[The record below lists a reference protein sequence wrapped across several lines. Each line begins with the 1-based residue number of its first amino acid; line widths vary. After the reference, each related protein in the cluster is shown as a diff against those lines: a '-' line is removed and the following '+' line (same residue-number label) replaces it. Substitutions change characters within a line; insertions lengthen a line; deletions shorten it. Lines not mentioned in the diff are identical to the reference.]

1 MTYSRAMPSALELAA
16 MLRRREITSVELT
29 RRCLDAIDPQ
39 LGAFVSIDRASA
51 MRQAARA
58 DKRLD
63 HPDRRELPPFLGVP
77 TGIKDH
83 EHLRGHFTRLG
94 SRAFRW
100 LYSPVDGFVARTCR
114 RAGFVL
120 VGKLATSE
128 LTILPFVDDPPAR
141 NPHDRSRYAGGS
153 SGGSAAAVAAGYLP
167 IAPGSD
173 GGGSVRIPA
182 SFCGLVGIKSGRGT
196 LHGYGPFLD
205 PVGIASMG
213 PLATTVR
220 DAAALFDV
228 LAQQSPFDRGGYLA
242 ACETPLRAGL
252 RVRVLRR
259 SPVVDVDP
267 EVDDAVVDAGR
278 TLERLGHR
286 VDDIDSFP
294 GTVDDFLPIM
304 AFMVARAP
312 MLPVM
317 ERVLEPPTRW
327 LREHGRGFSRRDI
340 VALGKRM
347 TERVAAWFGDADVI
361 VSPTVAEPPPRVGS
375 LGDGDGEMRFR
386 RAARLGAFT
395 APFNVSGHPA
405 MSLPLAR
412 SRDGLPIG
420 VQFVTRPGTERLLF
434 ALASVLCPSDGDPSH
449 A

>member
-1 MTYSRAMPSALELAA
+1 MASTMPSALDLAA
-16 MLRRREITSVELT
+16 MLRRREMTSVELT
-29 RRCLDAIDPQ
+29 RRCLDAIDPA
-39 LGAFVSIDRASA
+39 LGAFVSIDRAGA
-51 MRQAARA
+51 LRQAARA
-58 DKRLD
+58 DKQLD
-63 HPDRRELPPFLGVP
+63 RGGDPPPFLGVP

-83 EHLRGHFTRLG
+83 ENLRGHFTRLG

-100 LYSPVDGFVARTCR
+100 LYSPIDGFVARACR

-128 LTILPFVDDPPAR
+128 LTILPFVDHPPAR
-141 NPHDRSRYAGGS
+141 NPYDRTRYAGGS
-153 SGGSAAAVAAGYLP
+153 SGGSATAVAAGYLP

-196 LHGYGPFLD
+196 LHGYGPLLD

-220 DAAALFDV
+220 DAAAMFDV
-228 LAQQSPFDRGGYLA
+228 LAQQSPFDRDSYLA
-242 ACETPLRAGL
+242 ACGSPLAPGL

-259 SPVVDVDP
+259 SPVVEVDP
-267 EVDDAVVDAGR
+267 EVDAAVVAAGR
-278 TLERLGHR
+278 MLEGLGHR
-286 VDDIDSFP
+286 VDELDSF
-294 GTVDDFLPIM
+294 GATVDDFLPIM
-304 AFMVARAP
+304 AFMAARVP

-317 ERVLEPPTRW
+317 ERVLEPTTRW
-327 LREHGRGFSRRDI
+327 LRAHGRDFTRRDV
-340 VALGKRM
+340 VAIGATMTKRIS
-347 TERVAAWFGDADVI
+347 AWFGDADVI
-361 VSPTVAEPPPRVGS
+361 ISPAVAELPPRVGS
-375 LGDGDGEMRFR
+375 LDDGDGEARFR

-420 VQFVTRPGTERLLF
+420 VQFVTRPRTERLLF
-434 ALASVLCPSDGDPSH
+434 ALASVLCPGNGDPAH
-449 A
+449 G